1 MIYNCQDFVVR
12 GKQCG
17 TECASLMHCTD
28 CSNVGAA
35 GTRTLDGN
43 FSVPQGAA
51 PRDGTD
57 LVYES
62 PFQSIY
68 SIYVQ
73 LLV

>member
-1 MIYNCQDFVVR
+1 MWDRMCLLDALHRLQ
-12 GKQCG
+12 QCG
-17 TECASLMHCTD
+17 
-28 CSNVGAA
+28 CSWR
-35 GTRTLDGN
+35 THTLDGN

-51 PRDGTD
+51 SKDSTD
-57 LVYES
+57 LVCES